1 MTRPGRPAKV
11 GLLTSQGLVCGGS
24 DRTFVVRQSDSK
36 RFNRLAGSL
45 GPMKL
50 KMWLKSEQADTHP
63 GLCVS
68 R

>member
-45 GPMKL
+45 GPNEVENVA
-50 KMWLKSEQADTHP
+50 SE
-63 GLCVS
+63 
-68 R
+68 